1 MASSYR
7 SPGLASV
14 ATFDDSFHIWLS
26 VYIVANRVGWF
37 VYRISLADDGG
48 CSNLVWSQ
56 SIDYCIDA
64 LFCRAVDISRL
75 RMPTEYSI
83 EEITDASRYIGV
95 AIWFFFD
102 QFFSVAIEP
111 RRWYQLCVLNFFFL
125 SQLSVCRQLGLLCCQ
140 SFFHPRMNKKKNIP
154 DMKVVT
160 SLEEHIS
167 GKCPFFIPL
176 LWANGVGR
184 RLGEFDDA
192 INDTQTT
199 TLFSL
204 LATLLLFYPRGNDHP
219 ARNVSKI
226 FLSFASF
233 FFPKSLKRR
242 RRRRGAV

>member
-26 VYIVANRVGWF
+26 VYIVSNRVGWF

-111 RRWYQLCVLNFFFL
+111 RRWYQLCVLNFFFFFL
-125 SQLSVCRQLGLLCCQ
+125 SCPFAGNWVCSAANLS
-140 SFFHPRMNKKKNIP
+140 FIPKWIKKK
-154 DMKVVT
+154 T
-160 SLEEHIS
+160 
-167 GKCPFFIPL
+167 
-176 LWANGVGR
+176 
-184 RLGEFDDA
+184 
-192 INDTQTT
+192 
-199 TLFSL
+199 
-204 LATLLLFYPRGNDHP
+204 
-219 ARNVSKI
+219 
-226 FLSFASF
+226 
-233 FFPKSLKRR
+233 FPTWKS
-242 RRRRGAV
+242 

>member
-111 RRWYQLCVLNFFFL
+111 RRWYQLCVLNFFFFL
-125 SQLSVCRQLGLLCCQ
+125 SCPFAGNWVCSAANLS
-140 SFFHPRMNKKKNIP
+140 FIPEWIKKK
-154 DMKVVT
+154 T
-160 SLEEHIS
+160 
-167 GKCPFFIPL
+167 
-176 LWANGVGR
+176 
-184 RLGEFDDA
+184 
-192 INDTQTT
+192 
-199 TLFSL
+199 
-204 LATLLLFYPRGNDHP
+204 
-219 ARNVSKI
+219 
-226 FLSFASF
+226 
-233 FFPKSLKRR
+233 FPTWKS
-242 RRRRGAV
+242 